1 MLLPWLWPS
10 MRRKNV
16 FESVKGLVK
25 GIDGL
30 QIFLETGP
38 VTLSLLTPGYFTRS
52 VAPGELRRFYLLFQI
67 LNEGNRG
74 VPLAVAFPTAEDRE
88 FFQRFIS
95 VSGIGIRAAAKAMT
109 IPPAELAGAIAA
121 GDIPVLKS
129 LPGIGTSRA
138 KQIIA
143 KLQDSFSKLEY
154 STGASAQP
162 GSAADARAILEQ
174 LGIPASEA
182 SLLVNQA
189 VEETGTDASPSE
201 IVRAAMKART

>member
-1 MLLPWLWPS
+1 
-10 MRRKNV
+10 V
-16 FESVKGLVK
+16 FESIKGRVKGT
-25 GIDGL
+25 DGL
-30 QIFLETGP
+30 QIIMETGP
-38 VTLSLLTPGYFTRS
+38 VTLSLLAPGYFIRN
-52 VAPGELRRFYLLFQI
+52 VVPGEMSRLYLLFQI

-74 VPLAVAFPTAEDRE
+74 VPLAVAFPTREDRE

-109 IPPAELAGAIAA
+109 IPPPELAGAIAS
-121 GDIPVLKS
+121 GDLAVLKS

-138 KQIIA
+138 KQIVA
-143 KLQDSFSKLEY
+143 KLQDSFSKMEY
-154 STGASAQP
+154 VQAASVRP

-182 SLLVNQA
+182 SSLVNRA

-201 IVRAAMKART
+201 IVRAAMKARE